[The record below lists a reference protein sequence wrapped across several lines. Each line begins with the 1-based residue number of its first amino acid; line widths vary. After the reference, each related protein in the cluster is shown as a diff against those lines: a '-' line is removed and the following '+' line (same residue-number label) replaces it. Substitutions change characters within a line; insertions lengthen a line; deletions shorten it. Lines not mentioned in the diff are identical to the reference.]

1 MPAAQNQVVTLIN
14 VFLVEPEHQTQL
26 IDLLRKAT
34 ETSVRYAPGFVS
46 AILHRGLDGRKV
58 TMVAQ
63 WQSMEAYNAMRANS
77 ASDIYLKQALAIAKF
92 DPGMYEAVQT
102 FSPPDEEV

>member
-1 MPAAQNQVVTLIN
+1 MPAAQNQTVTLIN
-14 VFLVEPEHQTQL
+14 VFLVAPERQTEL

-34 ETSVRYAPGFVS
+34 EASVRYAPGFIS
-46 AILHRGLDGRKV
+46 ATLHRGLDGHKV

-92 DPGMYEAVQT
+92 DPGMYEVVRT
-102 FSPPDEEV
+102 FLPPHP

>member
-1 MPAAQNQVVTLIN
+1 MPEAQNQVVTLIN

-77 ASDIYLKQALAIAKF
+77 ASDLYFKQALALAKF
-92 DPGMYEAVQT
+92 DPGMYEVVQT